1 MNLPNRSALS
11 ALSTLAGLS
20 DALARGEITPDTL
33 IERALQ
39 RAQDA
44 DCAHIFC
51 TLDATRIQQ
60 AAAQATQ
67 RRQAG
72 QALGAFDGIAVSW
85 KDLFDQA
92 GEITGVASLTT
103 RDDAPKLRDAL
114 CVAQLKAAGMIAF
127 GRTNMTEFAFSGLG
141 VNPNFGTPV
150 NAWSQKEA
158 LAPGGSSAG
167 AALSVARGIVPVA
180 MGSDTSGSVRIPA
193 ALNGLAGFK
202 PSSARVSCIGVW
214 ALAPTLDSVG
224 PLAHTV
230 EDICLLMRL
239 LAVDADAAPA
249 PADNASGAAI
259 IRAVVPE
266 GVWTED
272 VEPQIQRAFEHS
284 LVRLKQAGAEI
295 IRKPLHALDRVT
307 SLFSEYGTLV
317 GIEAWHLHQGALTRA
332 HLMDAQ
338 VAKRLQA
345 NAAYPLQ
352 NLSRLLDWR
361 MRLQR
366 MLAEELQGALLL
378 MPTTAIDAPP
388 LRQLE
393 EDEAFFVKANRRMLR
408 NTMACSFLDLPGL
421 TFPTGINDNEL
432 PAALLVS
439 AESGRDEAVLGAGQ
453 AMARWLTSDQPLN
466 EKR

>member
-1 MNLPNRSALS
+1 MLFRS
-11 ALSTLAGLS
+11 
-20 DALARGEITPDTL
+20 
-33 IERALQ
+33 
-39 RAQDA
+39 
-44 DCAHIFC
+44 
-51 TLDATRIQQ
+51 
-60 AAAQATQ
+60 
-67 RRQAG
+67 
-72 QALGAFDGIAVSW
+72 
-85 KDLFDQA
+85 
-92 GEITGVASLTT
+92 TGVASLTT

-150 NAWSQKEA
+150 NAWSQGEA

-167 AALSVARGIVPVA
+167 AALSVVCGIVPVA

-239 LAVDADAAPA
+239 LAVDADVV
-249 PADNASGAAI
+249 PADNASGTAI
-259 IRAVVPE
+259 ISAVVPD

-295 IRKPLHALDRVT
+295 IRKPLHALDRVA

-317 GIEAWHLHQGALTRA
+317 GIEAWHLHQEALTRA

-338 VAKRLQA
+338 VA
-345 NAAYPLQ
+345 
-352 NLSRLLDWR
+352 
-361 MRLQR
+361 
-366 MLAEELQGALLL
+366 
-378 MPTTAIDAPP
+378 
-388 LRQLE
+388 
-393 EDEAFFVKANRRMLR
+393 
-408 NTMACSFLDLPGL
+408 
-421 TFPTGINDNEL
+421 
-432 PAALLVS
+432 PAGDRKSV
-439 AESGRDEAVLGAGQ
+439 V
-453 AMARWLTSDQPLN
+453 
-466 EKR
+466 